1 MAFNAAAAR
10 AKRPFPLWVDA
21 FLRDTQHLAADE
33 VGAYML
39 ILMVMW
45 SRESCDY
52 PDDDARL
59 ARVCRVST
67 RLWKSRVGP
76 ALRPFF
82 HSIGGC
88 LISRRLRQEA
98 EYVEGQLAAQSNRRA
113 GSSPKSSTCALPEVT
128 PDADG
133 ETDENSSKPLIS
145 QDRSRSADTTA
156 EDTADPSAAVTFLQP
171 NLTDP
176 SNDGSERGGASLAL
190 DLPGNLPLPL
200 GDPPQPPEPKR
211 PRRKPE
217 LPLPDNWVPSDRNVA
232 DAQASN
238 LSPQDI
244 RREADRFRDHH
255 LARGSLFRDWDAAWR
270 TWVSRV
276 RPSDRDMAGAPFP
289 GRHGQGRSLASIA
302 AARRLADAP

>member
-1 MAFNAAAAR
+1 MSAPWFKFYPTDWRSDPRLRMCSMAAR
-10 AKRPFPLWVDA
+10 GLWIEMIALMHEATPYGHLLVSGLSPTDA
-21 FLRDTQHLAADE
+21 
-33 VGAYML
+33 
-39 ILMVMW
+39 
-45 SRESCDY
+45 
-52 PDDDARL
+52 
-59 ARVCRVST
+59 
-67 RLWKSRVGP
+67 
-76 ALRPFF
+76 
-82 HSIGGC
+82 
-88 LISRRLRQEA
+88 
-98 EYVEGQLAAQSNRRA
+98 QLAVLA
-113 GSSPKSSTCALPEVT
+113 GAPSDQI
-128 PDADG
+128 PDMLG
-133 ETDENSSKPLIS
+133 ELEAAGVF
-145 QDRSRSADTTA
+145 SRTSAGVVYSRKMTRMA
-156 EDTADPSAAVTFLQP
+156 KKAAVARKNGKAGGNPSLRKDTVIPASDNPQDKGRDKP
-171 NLTDP
+171 QKPEARSQITDP